1 MSSGVSLLQ
10 RYFPELPLEKQ
21 EKFILFAE
29 LFKAWNEK
37 INLVSRK
44 DIDQFYLHH
53 LLHSLVIAKFID
65 FGSGTKVMDIGTGG
79 GLPGLP
85 LAIYF
90 HETQF
95 YLVDSIRKKT
105 EAVKAMADQLELSNV
120 TVINQRAEEVA
131 EKVDFVVSRAT
142 APLSD
147 LVNWSRGK
155 INAKSK
161 ASIPNGL
168 ICLKGGDLTEELKPF
183 ENKLFTENVTAFIQE
198 EFYKEKKNNLLAFSI
213 KELIISLPPLKRILQ
228 H

>member
-85 LAIYF
+85 LAIHF

-183 ENKLFTENVTAFIQE
+183 ENKLFTENVTAFIPE
-198 EFYKEKKNNLLAFSI
+198 EFYKEKK
-213 KELIISLPPLKRILQ
+213 IIYLPLV
-228 H
+228 

>member
-198 EFYKEKKNNLLAFSI
+198 EFYKEKNNLLAFSI

>member
-1 MSSGVSLLQ
+1 MSSAVSLLQ

-21 EKFILFAE
+21 EKFVLFAE
-29 LFKAWNEK
+29 LFKVWNEK

-65 FGSGTKVMDIGTGG
+65 FGKGTKVMDIGTGG

-90 HETQF
+90 PETNF

-105 EAVKAMADQLELSNV
+105 EAVKEMANQLSLSNV
-120 TVINQRAEEVA
+120 TVFNKRAEDVS

-147 LVNWSRGK
+147 LVKWSRGR
-155 INAKSK
+155 INSKGK

-198 EFYKEKKNNLLAFSI
+198 EFYKEKK
-213 KELIISLPPLKRILQ
+213 IIYLPLV
-228 H
+228 

>member
-183 ENKLFTENVTAFIQE
+183 ENKLFTENVTAFIPE
-198 EFYKEKKNNLLAFSI
+198 EFYKEKK
-213 KELIISLPPLKRILQ
+213 IIYLPLV
-228 H
+228 

>member
-1 MSSGVSLLQ
+1 MQ

-198 EFYKEKKNNLLAFSI
+198 EFYKEKK
-213 KELIISLPPLKRILQ
+213 IIYLPLV
-228 H
+228 

>member
-1 MSSGVSLLQ
+1 
-10 RYFPELPLEKQ
+10 
-21 EKFILFAE
+21 
-29 LFKAWNEK
+29 
-37 INLVSRK
+37 
-44 DIDQFYLHH
+44 
-53 LLHSLVIAKFID
+53 
-65 FGSGTKVMDIGTGG
+65 
-79 GLPGLP
+79 
-85 LAIYF
+85 
-90 HETQF
+90 
-95 YLVDSIRKKT
+95 
-105 EAVKAMADQLELSNV
+105 MADQLELSNV

-198 EFYKEKKNNLLAFSI
+198 EFYKEKK
-213 KELIISLPPLKRILQ
+213 IIYLPLV
-228 H
+228 

>member
-1 MSSGVSLLQ
+1 
-10 RYFPELPLEKQ
+10 
-21 EKFILFAE
+21 
-29 LFKAWNEK
+29 
-37 INLVSRK
+37 
-44 DIDQFYLHH
+44 
-53 LLHSLVIAKFID
+53 
-65 FGSGTKVMDIGTGG
+65 
-79 GLPGLP
+79 PGLP

-198 EFYKEKKNNLLAFSI
+198 EFYKEKK
-213 KELIISLPPLKRILQ
+213 IIYLPLV
-228 H
+228 

>member
-147 LVNWSRGK
+147 LVNLSRGK

-183 ENKLFTENVTAFIQE
+183 ENKLFTENVTAFIPE
-198 EFYKEKKNNLLAFSI
+198 EFYKEKK
-213 KELIISLPPLKRILQ
+213 IIYLPLV
-228 H
+228 

>member
-29 LFKAWNEK
+29 LFKALNEK

-183 ENKLFTENVTAFIQE
+183 ENKLFTENVTAFIPE
-198 EFYKEKKNNLLAFSI
+198 EFYKEKK
-213 KELIISLPPLKRILQ
+213 IIYLPLV
-228 H
+228 

>member
-198 EFYKEKKNNLLAFSI
+198 EFYKEKK
-213 KELIISLPPLKRILQ
+213 IIYLPLV
-228 H
+228 

>member
-183 ENKLFTENVTAFIQE
+183 ENKLFTENVTAFIRE
-198 EFYKEKKNNLLAFSI
+198 EFYKEKK
-213 KELIISLPPLKRILQ
+213 IIYLPLV
-228 H
+228 

>member
-168 ICLKGGDLTEELKPF
+168 ICLKGGDLIEELKPF
-183 ENKLFTENVTAFIQE
+183 ENKLFTENVTAFIRE
-198 EFYKEKKNNLLAFSI
+198 EFYKEKK
-213 KELIISLPPLKRILQ
+213 IIYLPLV
-228 H
+228 